1 MSAGNASNTVFTAI
15 PVGEDFRMSF
25 STERFFHNIATIDI
39 IDVVFK
45 LYDARTIGSVGN
57 PNPTALIQTLTK
69 SASDAPFTI
78 TDTAINVTVASATLD
93 NWESAKT
100 GVGGSIFRG
109 ELYGYAQVTVAG
121 EETGKIT
128 RLEAAGLKAKLKV
141 SAAYL
146 EDLYWDGEFNKA
158 DVTTIACKLSAIAAN
173 LTVNPPS

>member
-25 STERFFHNIATIDI
+25 STERFFHNIAIVDI
-39 IDVVFK
+39 GEIVFK

-57 PNPTALIQTLTK
+57 PNPTALIQTITK
-69 SASDAPFTI
+69 SGSANSFEI
-78 TDTAINVTVASATLD
+78 TATAVTVTVASATLD
-93 NWESAKT
+93 AWEVAKT
-100 GVGGSIFRG
+100 SGATTVFRG
-109 ELYGYAQVTVAG
+109 ELYGYAEVTVAG

-128 RLEAAGLKAKLKV
+128 RLEAAGPKVKLKV

-158 DVTTIACKLSAIAAN
+158 DVNTIVCKLNTVAD
-173 LTVNPPS
+173 LTKLQS